1 MQLKRIFII
10 KDYRGYIGRAGLKFR
25 YLHSADY
32 NQRLDPAASNIMDCY
47 LLTRTYDI
55 AYRQWSKGDPTT
67 DLSPLVVILMYRA
80 YGEELDKTT

>member
-1 MQLKRIFII
+1 MDTELFHKLDATKKNLSII

-55 AYRQWSKGDPTT
+55 ATEMVADSTT
-67 DLSPLVVILMYRA
+67 
-80 YGEELDKTT
+80 ELFS